1 MPPVTTA
8 TFCTIFFPLQGS
20 QPVYY
25 IMCMPP
31 LTEMLAPVI

>member
-8 TFCTIFFPLQGS
+8 TFFDISTLLQGS
-20 QPVYY
+20 KPVYY

-31 LTEMLAPVI
+31 LTEMLAPVM